1 MFTPKMLARLIG
13 VAALTALPLMGLSQA
28 GQLDTADDRVSL
40 EAESRLPLEDLRSFA
55 KVFEQIRRGY
65 VEEVDDSTLLEFAIK
80 GMLQGLDPHSS
91 YLDSRSFTDLQA
103 NTTGEFAG
111 LGIEVGIEDDY
122 ITIIT
127 PMDDT
132 PAERA
137 GLRAGDVILRMS
149 GKSMRGVS
157 LDDAVEKM
165 RGPVGSPVTL
175 TIGRKGHKEPFDVTL
190 KRDKVRVYSVR
201 GEMLEDGYGYLRISQ
216 FQLDTGN
223 DLVRA
228 MNKLKKQGELKGL
241 VIDLRNNPGG
251 VLQSSVEVVDAFLE
265 EGLVVY
271 TEGRN
276 ESSNLRYSA
285 SPGDLSKGAPLV
297 VLINDGSASAAEIV
311 AGALQDHRRAVVMG
325 TDSFGKGSVQ
335 TVIPINDDRAIK
347 LTTALYFTPKGRS
360 IQAQGIKPDITVE
373 RVQVKRMDGRTR
385 TTEADL
391 AGHLGNGNGG
401 EESGSE
407 DRKRA
412 KAGQEDWYS
421 RDNQV
426 FEALNVLKGLN
437 LYVRRVPAHSSEK
450 PSAETEETKDK
461 VARVR
466 PEDL

>member
-1 MFTPKMLARLIG
+1 MFTPKLLARLLG
-13 VAALTALPLMGLSQA
+13 AAALTALPLMGLSQGDSERA
-28 GQLDTADDRVSL
+28 SL

-55 KVFEQIRRGY
+55 KVFEQIRQGY
-65 VEEVDDSTLLEFAIK
+65 INEVDDSTLLEYAIK
-80 GMLQGLDPHSS
+80 GMLQGLDPHSA
-91 YLDSRSFTDLQA
+91 YLDSRSFDDLQA

-111 LGIEVGIEDDY
+111 LGIEVGVEDDY

-127 PMDDT
+127 PMDGT

-137 GLRAGDVILRMS
+137 GLRAGDVILRLS

-157 LDDAVEKM
+157 LDQAVEKM
-165 RGPVGSPVTL
+165 RGPVGSSVTL
-175 TIGRKGHKEPFDVTL
+175 TIGRKGHKEPFDVTV

-201 GEMLEDGYGYLRISQ
+201 GEMLEEGYGYLRISQ
-216 FQLDTGN
+216 FQLDTGG
-223 DLVRA
+223 DLMRA
-228 MNKLKKQGELKGL
+228 MKKLKKEGELKGL
-241 VIDLRNNPGG
+241 VVDLRNNPGG

-285 SPGDLSKGAPLV
+285 SAGDVTDGAPLV

-335 TVIPINDDRAIK
+335 TVIPINDERAIK

-373 RVQVKRMDGRTR
+373 RVKVTRMDGRAR

-412 KAGQEDWYS
+412 KAKQDDWYS

-437 LYVRRVPAHSSEK
+437 LYVRRAPAASEESSA
-450 PSAETEETKDK
+450 PAAKDQ
-461 VARVR
+461 VARIR
-466 PEDL
+466 AEDL

>member
-1 MFTPKMLARLIG
+1 MFTPKMLARIVG
-13 VAALTALPLMGLSQA
+13 VAALTALPLMGLSQ
-28 GQLDTADDRVSL
+28 GDNSERRSL

-55 KVFEQIRRGY
+55 KVFEQIRQGY
-65 VEEVDDSTLLEFAIK
+65 VNEVDDSTLLEYAIK
-80 GMLQGLDPHSS
+80 GMLQGLDPHSA
-91 YLDSRSFTDLQA
+91 YLDSRSFDDLQA

-137 GLRAGDVILRMS
+137 GLRAGDVILRLA

-157 LDDAVEKM
+157 LDEAVDKM

-201 GEMLEDGYGYLRISQ
+201 GEMLEDGYGYVRISQ
-216 FQLDTGN
+216 FQLDTGG
-223 DLVRA
+223 DLMRA
-228 MNKLKKQGELKGL
+228 MKKLKKEGELKGL
-241 VIDLRNNPGG
+241 IIDLRNNPGG

-285 SPGDLSKGAPLV
+285 SPGDVTKGAPLV

-311 AGALQDHRRAVVMG
+311 AGALQDHRRAVLMG

-335 TVIPINDDRAIK
+335 TVIPITDDRAIK

-360 IQAQGIKPDITVE
+360 IQAQGITPDITVE
-373 RVQVKRMDGRTR
+373 RVQVTRMDGRTR

-412 KAGQEDWYS
+412 KAGKKDWYS

-437 LYVRRVPAHSSEK
+437 LYVKRPAVSSEES
-450 PSAETEETKDK
+450 SAPAPKDQ
-461 VARVR
+461 VARIR
-466 PEDL
+466 AEDL

>member
-1 MFTPKMLARLIG
+1 
-13 VAALTALPLMGLSQA
+13 MGLSE
-28 GQLDTADDRVSL
+28 GDS
-40 EAESRLPLEDLRSFA
+40 AEISVPAAETRLPLEDLRSFA
-55 KVFEQIRRGY
+55 KVFEQIRQGY
-65 VEEVDDSTLLEFAIK
+65 IEEVDDKTLLEYAIK

-91 YLDSRSFTDLQA
+91 YLDRRSFDDLQA

-111 LGIEVGIEDDY
+111 LGIEVGIEDEH
-122 ITIIT
+122 ITIVT

-132 PAERA
+132 PAARA
-137 GLRAGDVILRMS
+137 GLQTGDVILRLA

-157 LDDAVEKM
+157 LDEAVDRM
-165 RGPVGSPVTL
+165 RGPLGSSVTL

-190 KRDKVRVYSVR
+190 KRDTVRVSSVR
-201 GEMLEDGYGYLRISQ
+201 GELLDEGYAYLRISQ
-216 FQLDTGN
+216 FQLDTGGN
-223 DLVRA
+223 VLKEIK
-228 MNKLKKQGELKGL
+228 KLQKKGALKGL

-285 SPGDLSKGAPLV
+285 SPGDITNGAPIV

-335 TVIPINDDRAIK
+335 TVIPINSERAIK
-347 LTTALYFTPKGRS
+347 LTTALYYTPNGRS
-360 IQAQGIKPDITVE
+360 IQAQGITPDIAVE
-373 RVQVKRMDGRTR
+373 RVKVTRIQSRAR

-401 EESGSE
+401 AERNAK
-407 DRKRA
+407 DRA
-412 KAGQEDWYS
+412 KEKENREDWAS

-437 LYVRRVPAHSSEK
+437 LYVQREREAT
-450 PSAETEETKDK
+450 AARL
-461 VARVR
+461 ARV
-466 PEDL
+466 D

>member
-13 VAALTALPLMGLSQA
+13 AAALTALPLMGLSQGEQDSSTERA
-28 GQLDTADDRVSL
+28 AL
-40 EAESRLPLEDLRSFA
+40 EAQSRLPLEDLRSFA
-55 KVFEQIRRGY
+55 KVFEQIRQGY
-65 VEEVDDSTLLEFAIK
+65 VNEVDDSTLLEYAIK
-80 GMLQGLDPHSS
+80 GMLQGLDPHSA
-91 YLDSRSFTDLQA
+91 YLDSRSFDDLQA

-137 GLRAGDVILRMS
+137 GLRAGDVILRLS

-165 RGPVGSPVTL
+165 RGPVGSSVTL
-175 TIGRKGHKEPFDVTL
+175 TIGRKGHKEPFDVTV

-201 GEMLEDGYGYLRISQ
+201 GEMLEEGYGYLRISQ
-216 FQLDTGN
+216 FQMDTGG

-228 MNKLKKQGELKGL
+228 MKKLKKEGEIKGL
-241 VIDLRNNPGG
+241 VVDLRNNPGG

-276 ESSNLRYSA
+276 DSSNLRYAA
-285 SPGDLSKGAPLV
+285 SSGDITDGAPLV

-335 TVIPINDDRAIK
+335 TVIPINEDRAIK

-373 RVQVKRMDGRTR
+373 RVKVTRMDGRGR

-412 KAGQEDWYS
+412 KADQDDWFS

-437 LYVRRVPAHSSEK
+437 LYVRRTPTKNEGSSTSK
-450 PSAETEETKDK
+450 AKDQ
-461 VARVR
+461 VAQIRA
-466 PEDL
+466 EDL

>member
-1 MFTPKMLARLIG
+1 MFTPKMLARLLG
-13 VAALTALPLMGLSQA
+13 AAALTALPLMGLSQGDSERA
-28 GQLDTADDRVSL
+28 SL

-55 KVFEQIRRGY
+55 KVFEQIRQGY
-65 VEEVDDSTLLEFAIK
+65 INEVDDSTLLEYAIK
-80 GMLQGLDPHSS
+80 GMLQGLDPHSA
-91 YLDSRSFTDLQA
+91 YLDSRSFDDLQA

-111 LGIEVGIEDDY
+111 LGIEVGVEDDY

-127 PMDDT
+127 PMDGT

-137 GLRAGDVILRMS
+137 GLRAGDVILRLS

-157 LDDAVEKM
+157 LDQAVEKM
-165 RGPVGSPVTL
+165 RGPVGSSVTL
-175 TIGRKGHKEPFDVTL
+175 TIGRKGHKEPFDVTV

-201 GEMLEDGYGYLRISQ
+201 GEMLEEGYGYLRISQ
-216 FQLDTGN
+216 FQLDTGG
-223 DLVRA
+223 DLMRA
-228 MNKLKKQGELKGL
+228 MKKLKKEGELKGL
-241 VIDLRNNPGG
+241 VVDLRNNPGG

-285 SPGDLSKGAPLV
+285 SAGDVTGGAPLV

-335 TVIPINDDRAIK
+335 TVIPINDERAIK

-373 RVQVKRMDGRTR
+373 RVKVTRMDGRAR

-412 KAGQEDWYS
+412 KAKQDDWYS

-437 LYVRRVPAHSSEK
+437 LYVRRTPAASEESSA
-450 PSAETEETKDK
+450 PAAKDQ
-461 VARVR
+461 VARIR
-466 PEDL
+466 AEDL

>member
-13 VAALTALPLMGLSQA
+13 VAALTALPLMGLSQGDQSDSA
-28 GQLDTADDRVSL
+28 ERAALD
-40 EAESRLPLEDLRSFA
+40 AESRLPLEDLRSFA
-55 KVFEQIRRGY
+55 KVFEQIRQGY
-65 VEEVDDSTLLEFAIK
+65 VNEVDDSTLLEYAIK
-80 GMLQGLDPHSS
+80 GMLQGLDPHSA
-91 YLDSRSFTDLQA
+91 YLDSRSFDDLQA

-127 PMDDT
+127 PMDGT

-137 GLRAGDVILRMS
+137 GLRAGDVILRLS

-165 RGPVGSPVTL
+165 RGPVGSSVTL
-175 TIGRKGHKEPFDVTL
+175 TIGRKGHKEPFDVTV

-201 GEMLEDGYGYLRISQ
+201 GEMLEEGYGYLRISQ
-216 FQLDTGN
+216 FQLDTGG
-223 DLVRA
+223 DLMRA
-228 MNKLKKQGELKGL
+228 MKKLKKEGELKGL
-241 VIDLRNNPGG
+241 VLDLRNNPGG
-251 VLQSSVEVVDAFLE
+251 VLQSSVEVADAFLE

-285 SPGDLSKGAPLV
+285 SSGDVSNGAPLV
-297 VLINDGSASAAEIV
+297 ILINDGSASAAEIV

-335 TVIPINDDRAIK
+335 TVIPINEDRAIK

-373 RVQVKRMDGRTR
+373 RVQVTRLDGRAR

-401 EESGSE
+401 KESGSE

-412 KAGQEDWYS
+412 KAKQDDWYS

-437 LYVRRVPAHSSEK
+437 LYVHRTPVRGDESSAPK
-450 PSAETEETKDK
+450 AKGQ
-461 VARVR
+461 VAQIRA
-466 PEDL
+466 EDL

>member
-1 MFTPKMLARLIG
+1 MQIMFTPKMLTSLIG
-13 VAALTALPLMGLSQA
+13 AAALTALPLMGLSQ
-28 GQLDTADDRVSL
+28 GDPEERVSL

-65 VEEVDDSTLLEFAIK
+65 VKEVDDSTLLEFAIK

-111 LGIEVGIEDDY
+111 LGIEVGVEDDY

-137 GLRAGDVILRMS
+137 GLRAGDVILRLA

-157 LDDAVEKM
+157 LDDAVEQM
-165 RGPVGSPVTL
+165 RGPVGSSVTL
-175 TIGRKGHKEPFDVTL
+175 TIGRKGHKQPFDVTL

-216 FQLDTGN
+216 FQLDTGG
-223 DLVRA
+223 DLMRA
-228 MNKLKKQGELKGL
+228 MKKLEKKGDLKGL
-241 VIDLRNNPGG
+241 ILDLRNNPGG

-276 ESSNLRYSA
+276 DASNLRYSA
-285 SPGDLSKGAPLV
+285 SPGDVTKGAPLV

-373 RVQVKRMDGRTR
+373 RVQITRMEGRSR
-385 TTEADL
+385 STEADL

-401 EESGSE
+401 KESGSQ

-412 KAGQEDWYS
+412 KAEKEDWYS

-437 LYVRRVPAHSSEK
+437 LYVGRMPAKRSELRAD
-450 PSAETEETKDK
+450 AEQEKEET
-461 VARVR
+461 VAQVN

>member
-1 MFTPKMLARLIG
+1 MFSPKLLTHLIG
-13 VAALTALPLMGLSQA
+13 VAALSALPLMGLSQS
-28 GQLDTADDRVSL
+28 DDEERISPAV
-40 EAESRLPLEDLRSFA
+40 ESRLPLEDLRSFA
-55 KVFEQIRRGY
+55 KVFEQIRQGY

-91 YLDSRSFTDLQA
+91 YLDSRSFDDLQA

-132 PAERA
+132 PADRA
-137 GLRAGDVILRMS
+137 GLRAGDVILRLA

-157 LDDAVEKM
+157 LDEAVEQM
-165 RGPVGSPVTL
+165 RGPVGSKVTL

-201 GEMLEDGYGYLRISQ
+201 GEMLEEGYGYVRISQ
-216 FQLDTGN
+216 FQMDTGG
-223 DLVRA
+223 DLMRA
-228 MNKLKKQGELKGL
+228 MKKLDKEELKGL
-241 VIDLRNNPGG
+241 IIDLRNNPGG

-285 SPGDLSKGAPLV
+285 SPGDITGGAPIV

-360 IQAQGIKPDITVE
+360 IQAQGITPDITVE
-373 RVQVKRMDGRTR
+373 RVKVTRVDGRSR

-391 AGHLGNGNGG
+391 TGHLGNGNGG
-401 EESGSE
+401 EESSSA
-407 DRKRA
+407 DRKRDRA
-412 KAGQEDWYS
+412 NKEDWYS

-437 LYVRRVPAHSSEK
+437 LYVNRPA
-450 PSAETEETKDK
+450 A
-461 VARVR
+461 
-466 PEDL
+466 PEDAGSSKKRSDQVAIRAEDL

>member
-1 MFTPKMLARLIG
+1 MFTRKTLTTIIG
-13 VAALTALPLMGLSQA
+13 AAALTALPLMGLSE
-28 GQLDTADDRVSL
+28 GDS
-40 EAESRLPLEDLRSFA
+40 AEISVPAAETRLPLEDLRSFA
-55 KVFEQIRRGY
+55 KVFEQIRQGY
-65 VEEVDDSTLLEFAIK
+65 IEEVDDKTLLEYAIK

-91 YLDSRSFTDLQA
+91 YLDRRSFDDLQA

-111 LGIEVGIEDDY
+111 LGIEVGIEDEH
-122 ITIIT
+122 ITIVT

-132 PAERA
+132 PAARA
-137 GLRAGDVILRMS
+137 GLQTGDVILRLA

-157 LDDAVEKM
+157 LDEAVDRM
-165 RGPVGSPVTL
+165 RGPLGSSVTL

-190 KRDKVRVYSVR
+190 KRDTVRVSSVR
-201 GEMLEDGYGYLRISQ
+201 GELLDEGYAYLRISQ
-216 FQLDTGN
+216 FQLDTGGN
-223 DLVRA
+223 VLKEIK
-228 MNKLKKQGELKGL
+228 KLQKKGALKGL

-285 SPGDLSKGAPLV
+285 SPGDITNGAPIV

-335 TVIPINDDRAIK
+335 TVIPINSERAIK
-347 LTTALYFTPKGRS
+347 LTTALYYTPNGRS
-360 IQAQGIKPDITVE
+360 IQAQGITPDIAVE
-373 RVQVKRMDGRTR
+373 RVKVTRIQSRAR

-401 EESGSE
+401 AERNAK
-407 DRKRA
+407 DRA
-412 KAGQEDWYS
+412 KEKENREDWAS

-437 LYVRRVPAHSSEK
+437 LYVQREREAT
-450 PSAETEETKDK
+450 AARL
-461 VARVR
+461 ARV
-466 PEDL
+466 D

>member
-1 MFTPKMLARLIG
+1 MFTPKMLTSLLG
-13 VAALTALPLMGLSQA
+13 VAALTALPLMGLSQ
-28 GQLDTADDRVSL
+28 GDSEERVSL

-65 VEEVDDSTLLEFAIK
+65 VKEVDDSTLLEFAIK

-111 LGIEVGIEDDY
+111 LGIEVGVEDDY

-137 GLRAGDVILRMS
+137 GLRAGDVILRLA

-157 LDDAVEKM
+157 LDDAVEQM
-165 RGPVGSPVTL
+165 RGPVGSSVTL
-175 TIGRKGHKEPFDVTL
+175 TIGRKGHKQPFDVTL

-216 FQLDTGN
+216 FQLDTGG
-223 DLVRA
+223 DLMRA
-228 MNKLKKQGELKGL
+228 MKKLDKKGELKGL
-241 VIDLRNNPGG
+241 ILDLRNNPGG

-276 ESSNLRYSA
+276 DASNLRYSA
-285 SPGDLSKGAPLV
+285 SPGDVTKGAPLV

-373 RVQVKRMDGRTR
+373 RVQITRMEGRSR
-385 TTEADL
+385 STEADL
-391 AGHLGNGNGG
+391 AGHLDNGNGG
-401 EESGSE
+401 KESGSQ

-412 KAGQEDWYS
+412 KAEKEDWYS

-437 LYVRRVPAHSSEK
+437 LYVRRTPVDRDADQAT
-450 PSAETEETKDK
+450 AEAEPKDK
-461 VARVR
+461 VAQVN

>member
-1 MFTPKMLARLIG
+1 MFNPKPLARLIG
-13 VAALTALPLMGLSQA
+13 VAALSALPLIGLSQGGSEERISPA
-28 GQLDTADDRVSL
+28 V
-40 EAESRLPLEDLRSFA
+40 ESRLPLEDLRSFA
-55 KVFEQIRRGY
+55 KVFEQIRQGY
-65 VEEVDDSTLLEFAIK
+65 VEEVDDRTLLEYAIK
-80 GMLQGLDPHSS
+80 GMLEGLDPHSS
-91 YLDSRSFTDLQA
+91 YLDSRSFDDLQA

-127 PMDDT
+127 PMDGT

-137 GLRAGDVILRMS
+137 GLRAGDVILRLA

-157 LDDAVEKM
+157 LDDAVDKM
-165 RGPVGSPVTL
+165 RGPVGSKVTL

-201 GEMLEDGYGYLRISQ
+201 GEMLEEGYGYVRISQ
-216 FQLDTGN
+216 FQMDTGG
-223 DLVRA
+223 DLARA
-228 MNKLKKQGELKGL
+228 MKKLDKEGELKGL
-241 VIDLRNNPGG
+241 IVDLRNNPGG

-271 TEGRN
+271 TKGRN
-276 ESSNLRYSA
+276 ESSSLRYAA
-285 SPGDLSKGAPLV
+285 SPGDLTDGAPIV

-335 TVIPINDDRAIK
+335 TVIPINEDRAIK
-347 LTTALYFTPKGRS
+347 LTTALYYTPKGRS

-373 RVQVKRMDGRTR
+373 RVKVTRMEGRSR

-412 KAGQEDWYS
+412 KDEREDWYS

-437 LYVRRVPAHSSEK
+437 LYVRRPPPADGAGSSEK
-450 PSAETEETKDK
+450 HADQ
-461 VARVR
+461 VARIR
-466 PEDL
+466 AEDL